1 MKKLNCLNATL
12 TTLVAAAIF
21 APAPGASADVI
32 RLTAFNRD
40 AGYGIAP
47 ATFTTAPELGVD
59 GYFRPNTTG
68 TTVVTSTGVTAD
80 LSALSSTNNVF
91 GSIFA
96 EIAAGASID
105 PVNNDTPTTN
115 DVAVTDAFYLNT
127 NGAVTFDLSEIVPVG
142 ETATQLSFI
151 YAYTRPNAT
160 TQRDTIVTYAAL
172 VDGVITSTG
181 SLNPGNGG
189 FEEFTS
195 EIIVPLTATSR
206 FITLVSADGN
216 DGNGNDNTAFINPTV
231 TTVVPEPGS
240 LALLG
245 LGGLLMMSR
254 RKGLAAVS
262 VPTSPGAD

>member
-1 MKKLNCLNATL
+1 MKKLNRLNATL
-12 TTLVAAAIF
+12 TTLVAAAVF

-32 RLTAFNRD
+32 RLAAFNRD
-40 AGYGIAP
+40 AGYGLAP

-59 GYFRPNTTG
+59 GFFRPNTTG
-68 TTVVTSTGVTAD
+68 TTVVTSTGLTAD

-96 EIAAGASID
+96 ETPAGASVDAI
-105 PVNNDTPTTN
+105 NNDAPTTN

-127 NGAVTFDLSEIVPVG
+127 NGGLTFDLSEIVPAG
-142 ETATQLSFI
+142 QTATQLSFI
-151 YAYTRPNAT
+151 YAYTRPNT
-160 TQRDTIVTYAAL
+160 SITRDTIVTYAAL
-172 VDGVITSTG
+172 VDGVILSTG
-181 SLNPGNGG
+181 SLNPDGDG

-195 EIIVPLTATSR
+195 EIIVPLTADSR

-240 LALLG
+240 LVLLG
-245 LGGLLMMSR
+245 AGALVMLR
-254 RKGLAAVS
+254 RKG
-262 VPTSPGAD
+262 